1 MTKEVLVSISGL
13 QFEIEEDEAVE
24 VISVGEYYCKNGK
37 HYIIYED
44 MISDEKGEH
53 ELTKNTLKISNHQVD
68 VMKKGS
74 ANVHMIFE
82 ENKKNMT
89 YYNTPFGEL
98 LIGIYTTSISL
109 TEQEDEILLQVEYVL
124 DVNYN
129 HVSDCVITIKISAK
143 EQQKDLL

>member
-24 VISVGEYYCKNGK
+24 VISVGDYYFKNGK
-37 HYIIYED
+37 HYIMYDD
-44 MISDEKGEH
+44 MLPDGEGVH
-53 ELTKNTLKISNHQVD
+53 ELSKNTLKISEHQVD

-74 ANVHMIFE
+74 TNVHMIFE

-89 YYNTPFGEL
+89 YYNTPFGDL
-98 LIGIYTTSISL
+98 LIGIYTTSIEL
-109 TEQEDEILLQVEYVL
+109 TESEDQILLKVEYIL

-129 HVSDCVITIKISAK
+129 HISDCVITIKISSK
-143 EQQKDLL
+143 EKQKTIL